1 MELKI
6 YNPQEDDFLQSIEWN
21 FDELKQELTKKSN
34 DYMNLVYSDDQMKE
48 AKKDR
53 AQLRKFVA
61 ALEGKRKE
69 IKNTVMKPYYDFEEK
84 EKELVSII
92 NEAIENIDIQV
103 KGYEDALRQDKLKKV
118 REIYKECIGDLDR
131 IAPFEKI
138 FNDSW
143 LNVSKT
149 LKSIREEITALYE
162 KIDSELKIINAET
175 GSYVFEMKEEYLKN
189 YDLSAAMA
197 KKQELMDNEK
207 KKALFEEQR
216 RKEEAERQKK
226 LEAEAL
232 MVENAGKAEKI
243 ENVPANTYIDD
254 NGNPVFELPKERI
267 LAITFKISARE
278 SRFTE
283 VNRLLS
289 QIQKI
294 CESFNMLE
302 SEEL

>member
-21 FDELKQELTKKSN
+21 FDELKQELTKKAN

-69 IKNTVMKPYYDFEEK
+69 IKDTVMQPYYDFEAK

-118 REIYKECIGDLDR
+118 QEIYKECIGDLDR
-131 IAPFEKI
+131 VVPFEKI
-138 FNDSW
+138 FKDSW
-143 LNVSKT
+143 LNVSTT
-149 LKSIREEITALYE
+149 LKSVREEITSLYQ
-162 KIDSELKIINAET
+162 KIDSDLKIINAET
-175 GSYVFEMKEEYLKN
+175 GHFVFEMKEEYLKN

-207 KKALFEEQR
+207 KKALFEE
-216 RKEEAERQKK
+216 
-226 LEAEAL
+226 
-232 MVENAGKAEKI
+232 
-243 ENVPANTYIDD
+243 
-254 NGNPVFELPKERI
+254 
-267 LAITFKISARE
+267 
-278 SRFTE
+278 
-283 VNRLLS
+283 
-289 QIQKI
+289 
-294 CESFNMLE
+294 
-302 SEEL
+302 